1 MTTLARAD
9 IPLESTNPANRLRR
23 MAAAVR
29 VAFTWWGVHRT
40 LTTQQ
45 KEEVCDAYGA
55 DARLLSAGKKII
67 DVRHEAFRKLNSV
80 RSRIA
85 SHWRALT
92 LPYVEP
98 GIRLIKQSDIT
109 PFVHSMEEF
118 RHELAVAER
127 GLDAVYDQMKQD
139 ACRRLGKLFNPSDY
153 PSEVRGLFAVEW
165 DFPSIEPPAYLL
177 RIAPEVYE
185 QERERVAR
193 RFEEAVQL
201 AEQAFTFE
209 FAKLVAHLTERL
221 RDGEDGERRVF
232 RDSVVGNLSDFFE
245 KFRRLNVRSN
255 EDLDD
260 LVQQAQ
266 QLVGGV
272 TPQELR
278 DNDGLRQ
285 QIATEMSVMQ
295 SQLEQMII
303 DRPRRSILRTHP
315 SSNGGDHGSDH

>member
-1 MTTLARAD
+1 MTALARAE
-9 IPLESTNPANRLRR
+9 IPLDTSAPAQRLRR

-40 LTTQQ
+40 LTAQQ

-67 DVRHEAFRKLNSV
+67 DVRHEAFRKLTSV

-85 SHWRALT
+85 SHWRSIT

-98 GIRLIKQSDIT
+98 GIRLIKQSDIA
-109 PFVHSMEEF
+109 PFVTAMEEF
-118 RHELAVAER
+118 RHELTQAER
-127 GLDAVYDQMKQD
+127 GLDDVYESMKQD
-139 ACRRLGKLFNPSDY
+139 ARARLGKLFNEGDY
-153 PSEVRGLFAVEW
+153 PAAVRGLFAVEW

-201 AEQAFTFE
+201 AEQAFLAE
-209 FAKLVAHLTERL
+209 FAKLIAHLTERL
-221 RDGEDGERRVF
+221 RDGADGERRVF
-232 RDSVVGNLSDFFE
+232 RDSVVGNLGEFFE

-255 EDLDD
+255 DELDEM
-260 LVQQAQ
+260 VQQAQ

-272 TPQELR
+272 TPQQLR

-285 QIATEMSVMQ
+285 HIATEMSVMQ
-295 SQLEQMII
+295 SQLEQMMI
-303 DRPRRSILRTHP
+303 DRPRRSILRTRPAH
-315 SSNGGDHGSDH
+315 SGDDHGLDR